1 MDYCGNPNPTTSIN
15 PSLHLSINPIFM
27 PSWPAETK
35 YISHPTLRVDA
46 VPKVT
51 GRARYSSDIQADGW
65 LYGMILRSKWPA
77 AKILSVKLDKARKVP
92 GIKAAVVVRE
102 GSFTVRFYG
111 EEIAAVAGTSRQAC
125 LDALRAIE
133 VNAEPRHQFA
143 VNENEAR
150 KEDAPQVWEGKS
162 NVSPGRT
169 REKGNVDQAFGECA
183 AVIEGFYTTPVQIH
197 NPMETH
203 GNTVSWTDDGVT
215 AWASTQGI
223 TSVRDGLAGALELD
237 QSKVRVITDFMG
249 GGFGAKFGAG
259 AEGVLAARLSREAKA
274 PVRLMLTRFDEALAV
289 GNRPSSFQK
298 IKLGAKADGTLH
310 AFEAENYG
318 TAGIGAGGDSG
329 GGGGGADIP
338 MPYLYP
344 VPNSRVKQSSV
355 VVNAGSSRAFR
366 APGNPPASYGMES
379 AMDDLAVK
387 LGMDP
392 LEFRLKNDP
401 NDVRQREYKIGS
413 EKFGWK
419 EKYRKPGS
427 SPGLVKTGIGC
438 AGAAWPAG
446 RGTNWTQSE
455 AQINPDGSVEVR
467 LGVQDIGTGTKT
479 VIAVVAAE
487 MLGLKPEQV
496 TVRVGDTHF
505 PPGPGSG
512 GSTTCPSVAPAVYD
526 VCQQAL
532 QQIQKQTGIAD
543 ARGENWFAACKKLGV
558 TPLTVHGKWQQGL
571 SSGPA
576 YGVQF
581 AEVAVDTETG
591 LVTVKKVVAVHDCGL
606 IIDTL
611 TLESQINGGVI
622 MGMGYALYEER
633 VMDDLSGVVLNP
645 NFETYKLPGIADVPE
660 IEIVLLNMPERGV
673 IGIGEPATVPTAAA
687 IGNAVANAIG
697 VRVGSLPITPAKV
710 LAALGKVPKVVEALK
725 GENVEAGF
733 VSNVSTLQRFNAST
747 KFRA

>member
-1 MDYCGNPNPTTSIN
+1 
-15 PSLHLSINPIFM
+15 M
-27 PSWPAETK
+27 PSWPTETK
-35 YISHPTLRVDA
+35 YISQPTVRVDA
-46 VPKVT
+46 TPKVT

-77 AKILSVKLDKARKVP
+77 AKILSVNLDKARQVP
-92 GIKAAVVVRE
+92 GIKAAVVVRDGE
-102 GSFTVRFYG
+102 FTVRFYG
-111 EEIAAVAGTSRQAC
+111 EEIAAVAGTSKQAC
-125 LDALRAIE
+125 LDALQAIE
-133 VNAEPRHQFA
+133 VKAEPRQQFA

-150 KEDAPQVWEGKS
+150 KADAPQVWEGRP
-162 NVSPGRT
+162 NVVPGRS
-169 REKGNVDQAFGECA
+169 REKGNVDKAFGECA

-237 QSKVRVITDFMG
+237 QSKVRVITEFMG

-259 AEGVLAARLSREAKA
+259 AEGVLAARLSRAAKA

-298 IKLGAKADGTLH
+298 IKMGALADGTLH

-355 VVNAGSSRAFR
+355 AVNAGSSRAFR

-392 LEFRLKNDP
+392 LEFRLKNDS
-401 NDVRQREYKIGS
+401 NEIRQREYEIGA

-419 EKYRKPGS
+419 EKYQKPGS
-427 SPGLVKTGIGC
+427 SPGPVKTGIGC

-446 RGTNWTQSE
+446 GPSRTTQGE
-455 AQINPDGSVEVR
+455 AQINPDGSVEFR

-487 MLGLKPEQV
+487 LLGLKPDQI
-496 TVRVGDTHF
+496 TVKVGDTNY

-512 GSTTCPSVAPAVYD
+512 GSTTCASISPTVYD
-526 VCQQAL
+526 ICQRGL
-532 QQIQKQTGIAD
+532 QQLQKQTGVAD
-543 ARGENWFAACKKLGV
+543 ARGNNWFAACKELGV
-558 TPLTVHGKWQQGL
+558 NPLVVHGTWIEGL
-571 SSGPA
+571 SNRPA

-606 IIDTL
+606 IVDAL

-633 VMDDLSGVVLNP
+633 VMDDLSGVALNP

-697 VRVGSLPITPAKV
+697 VRIGSLPITPAKV
-710 LAALGKVPKVVEALK
+710 LVALGKVPHVAP
-725 GENVEAGF
+725 
-733 VSNVSTLQRFNAST
+733 T
-747 KFRA
+747 

>member
-1 MDYCGNPNPTTSIN
+1 MPEW
-15 PSLHLSINPIFM
+15 PSQN
-27 PSWPAETK
+27 K
-35 YISHPTLRVDA
+35 YIGQATTRVDA
-46 VPKVT
+46 APKLT
-51 GRARYSSDIQADGW
+51 GRARYSSDIQAEGW

-77 AKILSVKLDKARKVP
+77 AKIVSVNLEKAQRVP
-92 GIKAAVVVRE
+92 GVKAAVLARE
-102 GSFTVRFYG
+102 VPFTVRFYG
-111 EEIAAVAGTSRQAC
+111 EEIAAVAATTKQAC

-133 VNAEPRHQFA
+133 VTAEPRDKF
-143 VNENEAR
+143 VVTEEDAR
-150 KEDAPQVWEGKS
+150 KPDSPQVWDGAA
-162 NVSPGRT
+162 NAPAPRARQTGD
-169 REKGNVDQAFGECA
+169 VDAAFAECA

-197 NPMETH
+197 HPMETH
-203 GNTVSWTDDGVT
+203 GATVSWTDDGVT

-223 TSVRDGLAGALELD
+223 SSVRDGLAGALKLD
-237 QSKVRVITDFMG
+237 HSKVRVITDFMG

-259 AEGVLAARLSREAKA
+259 VEGVLAARLSREAKA

-298 IKLGAKADGTLH
+298 IKLGAAADGTLR
-310 AFEAENYG
+310 AFEMDNYG
-318 TAGIGAGGDSG
+318 TAGIGAGASSE

-338 MPYLYP
+338 APYLYK
-344 VPNSRVKQSSV
+344 VPNSRVKQTAV
-355 VVNAGSSRAFR
+355 AVNAGSARAFR

-392 LEFRLKNDP
+392 LELRLKNDP
-401 NDVRQREYKIGS
+401 SPIRQREYAMGA

-419 EKYRKPGS
+419 QKYRPPGT
-427 SPGLVKTGIGC
+427 SPGALKTGIGC

-446 RGTNWTQSE
+446 GASRETQGE
-455 AQINPDGSVEVR
+455 AQINPDGSIEFR

-487 MLGLKPEQV
+487 LLGLKPEQI
-496 TVRVGDTHF
+496 TVKVGDTHF

-512 GSTTCPSVAPAVYD
+512 GSTTCASISPTVHD
-526 VCQQAL
+526 VCTRAL
-532 QQIQKQTGIAD
+532 QQLQAQSGLPD
-543 ARGENWFAACKKLGV
+543 ARGTNWFAACKKLGV
-558 TPLTVHGKWQQGL
+558 TPLVVHGKWQPGL
-571 SSGPA
+571 SSDHA
-576 YGVQF
+576 CGVQF

-606 IIDTL
+606 IIDKL

-633 VMDDLSGVVLNP
+633 VMDDLSGVLLNP

-660 IEIVLLNMPERGV
+660 IDVLLLNMPERGV

-687 IGNAVANAIG
+687 IANAVANALG
-697 VRVGSLPITPAKV
+697 VRVSSLPITPAKI
-710 LAALGKVPKVVEALK
+710 LAALGKVPAVTA
-725 GENVEAGF
+725 
-733 VSNVSTLQRFNAST
+733 
-747 KFRA
+747 